1 MMKRFA
7 RPSVLILL
15 AAVLALGAC
24 APAAGEVPLGISDNG
39 SQVEVDLGW
48 VLVISLESNP
58 STGYGWHVAE
68 IDPARLEQ
76 VGEAEFSP
84 ADADE
89 QLVGAPGVET
99 LRFKTVG
106 SGITTLTLTYD
117 RTWED
122 DSAEQTFTLTVSVP

>member
-1 MMKRFA
+1 MLNRFA

-58 STGYGWHVAE
+58 STGYSWHVAE

-76 VGEAEFSP
+76 VGEAEFTSE
-84 ADADE
+84 ADE
-89 QLVGAPGVET
+89 GLVGAPGVET

-117 RTWED
+117 RPWED

>member
-7 RPSVLILL
+7 RPSILFLL
-15 AAVLALGAC
+15 AVVLGLGAC
-24 APAAGEVPLGISDNG
+24 APAAGELPLDMEDNG
-39 SQVEVDLGW
+39 SLVELDLGW

-58 STGYGWHVAE
+58 STGYGWHVLQ

-84 ADADE
+84 AEADDD
-89 QLVGAPGVET
+89 LVGSPGVEI

-106 SGITTLTLTYD
+106 SGTTTLTLTYD
-117 RTWED
+117 RAWE
-122 DSAEQTFTLTVSVP
+122 SLQPEATFTLTVVVP

>member
-1 MMKRFA
+1 MFKEYWNI
-7 RPSVLILL
+7 SVLVLL

-24 APAAGEVPLGISDNG
+24 APAAGEVPLGVSDNG

-76 VGEAEFSP
+76 VGEVEFTS
-84 ADADE
+84 DADE
-89 QLVGAPGVET
+89 GLVGAPGVET

-117 RTWED
+117 RPWED
-122 DSAEQTFTLTVSVP
+122 DSTGQTFTLTVSVP